1 MEVYLDNSATTR
13 VTADV
18 AELMTHIMTE
28 DYGNPSSMHNKG
40 FEAEKYLREARETFA
55 GILKVSEKEIFFTS
69 GGTEADN
76 MAIIGGALANRRA
89 GNHII
94 TTEIE
99 HPAVS
104 ECFDFLEK
112 NGFSVTRLKVDRNG
126 QISLSELSDAIRD
139 DTILVSVMYV
149 NNEIGACE
157 PIAEAGRIIKE
168 RNRNIFFHV
177 DAVQAFGKYRIYP
190 ARLGIDAL
198 SISSH
203 KIHGPKGVGVLYIRD
218 KAKITQTVFGGGQ
231 QRGMRSG
238 TENVPGIAGMALAA
252 KNCYADFDEDIRKL
266 YELKKFFV
274 DGIRLIPDTIVN
286 GLTDENSAP
295 HVVSVSFDGISK
307 SEVLLHALEE
317 RGIYVSSGSACA
329 SNKPAISATLRAIG
343 VERNLLTS
351 TIRFS
356 FSRFTTKEELEY
368 VLSALGEILPQL
380 KKYRPR

>member
-126 QISLSELSDAIRD
+126 QISLFELSDAIRD

-168 RNRNIFFHV
+168 RNRNIIFHV

-252 KNCYADFDEDIRKL
+252 KNCYAAFDEDIRKL

-343 VERNLLTS
+343 VEKNLLTS

-368 VLSALGEILPQL
+368 VLAALGEILPQL

>member
-1 MEVYLDNSATTR
+1 
-13 VTADV
+13 
-18 AELMTHIMTE
+18 
-28 DYGNPSSMHNKG
+28 
-40 FEAEKYLREARETFA
+40 
-55 GILKVSEKEIFFTS
+55 
-69 GGTEADN
+69 

-126 QISLSELSDAIRD
+126 QISLFELSDAIRD

-168 RNRNIFFHV
+168 RNRNIIFHV

-252 KNCYADFDEDIRKL
+252 KNCYAAFDEDIRKL

-343 VERNLLTS
+343 VEKNLLTS

-368 VLSALGEILPQL
+368 VLAALGEILPQL